1 MGCHGGF
8 SLDEA
13 TRRLW
18 YNPDAVLQDLHEG
31 MTFVD
36 VGCGDGF
43 FTILASKKVGKNGKV
58 YAIDID
64 PAGIEKLK
72 SRARTEGLTN
82 IAAKVGRA
90 EDIVFCNQCAD
101 FIFYSMD
108 LHDFGDAVKVLQN
121 AKQMIKPT
129 GNLID
134 LDWKKQ
140 DMQFGPP
147 ITIRFSQE
155 HASSLMRSS
164 GFTVV
169 NIRDAGPFHYILTAK
184 P

>member
-13 TRRLW
+13 TRRSW
-18 YNPDAVLQDLHEG
+18 YNPNEVLQDLHEG
-31 MTFVD
+31 MIFVD

-43 FTILASKKVGKNGKV
+43 FTFLAARKVGKNGKV
-58 YAIDID
+58 YAVDID
-64 PAGIEKLK
+64 PAGIEKIEIK
-72 SRARTEGLTN
+72 AKKEGLTN
-82 IAAKVGRA
+82 ITTKIGKA
-90 EDIVFCNQCAD
+90 EDTIFCRQCAD
-101 FIFYSMD
+101 FILYSMD

-129 GNLID
+129 GHLID

-147 ITIRFSQE
+147 TTIRFSQE
-155 HASSLMRSS
+155 QASSLMRSS
-164 GFTVV
+164 GFRIV
-169 NIRDAGPFHYILTAK
+169 NTRDAGPFHYILTAK